1 MEFDKV
7 KVTLFLSTLVLLVVV
22 MGTSVFG
29 IRQREQV
36 RQLQEE
42 LKAVQTDTQ
51 TEDERLIKEFY
62 QTVYN
67 YDKSQKNISMTTVKE
82 LATETVYQE
91 LQNEINVNNSYSPQQ
106 NTIQNSSVTE
116 KDIKI
121 LAYRSI
127 NDTQQYLVTAP
138 IHQVFNGTKND
149 FELNQLIQI
158 KNHKITRRTTIQLG
172 EE

>member
-82 LATETVYQE
+82 LATERVYQE

-121 LAYRSI
+121 LAYRST